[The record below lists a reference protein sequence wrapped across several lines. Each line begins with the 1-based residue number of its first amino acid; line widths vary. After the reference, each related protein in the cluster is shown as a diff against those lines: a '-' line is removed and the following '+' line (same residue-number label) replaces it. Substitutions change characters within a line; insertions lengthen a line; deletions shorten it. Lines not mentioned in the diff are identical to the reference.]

1 MAKLSG
7 TVSLSHTLLIS
18 EGLGKTPKS
27 ASVTVGGGYSSKH
40 VSQRRDT
47 HSLMKKQI
55 IPKLQVNAGHKKRK
69 SCYGGRELLMLFSFP
84 QNGIRLR
91 YCFTLKLQSHWR
103 GMLPQLI
110 GVGWLVLLST

>member
-7 TVSLSHTLLIS
+7 NVSLSHTLLIS
-18 EGLGKTPKS
+18 KGLGKTPES

-55 IPKLQVNAGHKKRK
+55 IPKLQVNAGHKKR
-69 SCYGGRELLMLFSFP
+69 ELL
-84 QNGIRLR
+84 
-91 YCFTLKLQSHWR
+91 WR
-103 GMLPQLI
+103 PRAADALLI
-110 GVGWLVLLST
+110 SPKWY